1 VRQRLRHG
9 QLRHRDV
16 WLGGGVLRRGEDR
29 GALIMEGAL
38 LSIRARSR
46 RQAMEWGLVLASQG
60 IQAVI
65 DHSSEGWALLVEPG
79 DYERARAAL
88 REYQLENRGWRW
100 RQPLPQTGLLF
111 HWGSVGWVAA
121 IGAVYYWSALVP
133 GVKSAGILNSDK
145 VREGQWWLLWTAITL
160 HENVP
165 HLMANATTGCILM
178 GLAMARYGAG
188 VALLAAFVAGA
199 AGNVASLL
207 AYSQPHQSLGAS
219 GMVMGALG
227 LVTVQS
233 FSFWRHYPFG
243 RRLIFRA
250 LAAGVLLLALIGFSP
265 EADIVAHVGGFV
277 AGAALGCALGLAPP
291 ARWQGGP
298 ANGITLLTLAILVL
312 ATWRLAL
319 HPP

>member
-1 VRQRLRHG
+1 
-9 QLRHRDV
+9 
-16 WLGGGVLRRGEDR
+16 
-29 GALIMEGAL
+29 MEGAL

-165 HLMANATTGCILM
+165 HLMANATTGFILM

-188 VALLAAFVAGA
+188 VGLLAAFVAGA
-199 AGNVASLL
+199 VGNAASLL
-207 AYSQPHQSLGAS
+207 LYSEPHFGLGAS

-233 FSFWRHYPFG
+233 FSFWRQYPLGG
-243 RRLIFRA
+243 RLFFRA
-250 LAAGVLLLALIGFSP
+250 FAAGVLILALVGFSP
-265 EADIVAHVGGFV
+265 ASDMVAHVGGFI
-277 AGAALGCALGLAPP
+277 AGALFGCGLGCAPPERLQHGPLNAGAMAALA
-291 ARWQGGP
+291 
-298 ANGITLLTLAILVL
+298 AILA

-319 HPP
+319 RAP

>member
-1 VRQRLRHG
+1 
-9 QLRHRDV
+9 
-16 WLGGGVLRRGEDR
+16 
-29 GALIMEGAL
+29 MEPM
-38 LSIRARSR
+38 LSSIPARAR

-60 IQAVI
+60 VEAIVDKSDQ
-65 DHSSEGWALLVEPG
+65 GWAVLVEPR
-79 DYERARAAL
+79 DYDRALAHL
-88 REYQLENRGWRW
+88 RQYQLENRGWQW
-100 RQPLPQTGLLF
+100 RQPLAEAGALF
-111 HWGSVGWVAA
+111 HWGGLAWAAA
-121 IGAVYYWSALVP
+121 IAAFYYWSAVRYP
-133 GVKSAGILNSDK
+133 AISGAGILDSEK
-145 VREGQWWLLWTAITL
+145 VRQGQWWRLWTAITL
-160 HENVP
+160 HQNVP

-207 AYSQPHQSLGAS
+207 AYSQPHKSLGAS